1 MKNYKFTIMY
11 DGTRY
16 YGWQKQ
22 PDQNTIQG
30 NMERAVSS
38 LCNEDVEVFG
48 AGRTDAGVHALA
60 MCANARFNTKLSEQE
75 IRDYLNDNLPEDISV
90 IKVEQVKQNFHA
102 RYSAVGKTYC
112 YTCYY
117 GENKPVFER
126 KYVNCLTK
134 RPDINLMRESAK
146 ILQGEHDFRNFCI
159 NPQMKKSTVRIVDKI
174 EITERD
180 GFYKFEF
187 HGNGFLQNM
196 VRIMTGALLEVG
208 YKNITKEDIV
218 SSLTSKERKKG
229 GPTAPAIG
237 LCLKNVDY

>member
-38 LCNEDVEVFG
+38 LAGKDIEVFG
-48 AGRTDAGVHALA
+48 AGRTDAGVHAKA
-60 MCANARFNTKLSEQE
+60 MCANARFDTKLSLDE
-75 IRDYLNDNLPEDISV
+75 IRDYLNDNLPEDIAVISV
-90 IKVEQVKQNFHA
+90 EVAKQSFHA
-102 RYSAVGKTYC
+102 RYSAIGKTYC
-112 YTCYY
+112 YTSYY
-117 GENKPVFER
+117 GENKPVFRR
-126 KYVNCLTK
+126 KYVNCLSK
-134 RPDINLMRESAK
+134 KPDITLMKEAAGV
-146 ILQGEHDFRNFCI
+146 LVGEHDFTNFCI
-159 NPQMKKSTVRIVDKI
+159 NPHLKKSTVRIVDKI
-174 EITERD
+174 EITEQD
-180 GFYKFEF
+180 GFYEFEF

-196 VRIMTGALLEVG
+196 VRIMSGAILEAG
-208 YKNITKEDIV
+208 YGNITTEDILI
-218 SSLTSKERKKG
+218 SLNSKERKKG